1 MTVKLGLALGGGF
14 SRAVAHIGVLKVLE
28 EAGIR
33 PAAIAGT
40 SAGSIVAALYAA
52 GWTVQEMEHFS
63 RHLSPRELIDDR
75 LTARVWRL
83 LVHEFRHR
91 LGKARAGGPLGVLS
105 GHRLTVFLDRVLGT
119 LRFDDLK
126 LPLVVTATD
135 LISGRRMLFMPTPL
149 CRDEF
154 VRLAG
159 VPVVLAV
166 RASCT
171 VPGLFE
177 PVRLGKFLLVDGAIR
192 EAIPAEAV
200 RLPGIEAVVA
210 VDVGGRTEERQ
221 PLESFSELVTEAW
234 ELAVS
239 EGKRKELETFADVVI
254 EPELKKA
261 PPWDFSRVSQY
272 MRAGEEAARAKLTAI
287 RRVLE
292 LDGLQKNRPLP
303 RALPRPPK
311 IQGLRPGDPKN
322 RLLVRVRGVEPPRA
336 EPTRS

>member
-1 MTVKLGLALGGGF
+1 LGLALGGGF
-14 SRAVAHIGVLKVLE
+14 TRGAAHIGVLKVLE
-28 EAGIR
+28 EAGIK
-33 PAAIAGT
+33 PAAVAGT
-40 SAGSIVAALYAA
+40 SAGSIVAALYAS
-52 GWTVQEMEHFS
+52 GWTVQEMEQFS
-63 RHLSPRELIDDR
+63 RGLSPRELIDDR
-75 LTARVWRL
+75 LTAKLWRL
-83 LVHEFRHR
+83 LIHEVRHR
-91 LGKARAGGPLGVLS
+91 LGKTRAGGPLGVLS
-105 GHRLTVFLDRVLGT
+105 GHRLTAFLEKLFDTR
-119 LRFDDLK
+119 RFDDLK
-126 LPLVVTATD
+126 LPLIVTATD
-135 LISGRRMLFMPTPL
+135 LVSGRRMLFMPTSL

-159 VPVVLAV
+159 VPVVLAI

-221 PLESFSELVTEAW
+221 PLERFSELVTEAW

-239 EGKRKELETFADVVI
+239 EGKRKELEAFADVVI
-254 EPELKKA
+254 EPVLKKA

-272 MRAGEEAARAKLTAI
+272 IRAGEEATRAKLAEI

-292 LDGLQKNRPLP
+292 LDGPSKPDVSSSVSKAPVVIIPASVRNGGRDLNR
-303 RALPRPPK
+303 RA
-311 IQGLRPGDPKN
+311 
-322 RLLVRVRGVEPPRA
+322 
-336 EPTRS
+336 

>member
-1 MTVKLGLALGGGF
+1 MAKKLGLALGGGF
-14 SRAVAHIGVLKVLE
+14 SRGAAHIGVLKVLE
-28 EAGIR
+28 EAGIK
-33 PAAIAGT
+33 PASIAGT

-63 RHLSPRELIDDR
+63 RTLSPRELIDDR
-75 LTARVWRL
+75 LTAKLWRL
-83 LVHEFRHR
+83 LVHEVRHR
-91 LGKARAGGPLGVLS
+91 LRRKPRAGGPLGVLS
-105 GHRLTVFLDRVLGT
+105 GQRLAAFLERLFGAR
-119 LRFDDLK
+119 RFDELK

-135 LISGRRMLFMPTPL
+135 LVSGRRILFMPAPL

-154 VRLAG
+154 VRLARI
-159 VPVVLAV
+159 PVASAI

-177 PVRLGKFLLVDGAIR
+177 PVRLEKMLLVDGAIR

-221 PLESFSELVTEAW
+221 PLELFSELVTEAW

-254 EPELKKA
+254 EPELKKT

-272 MRAGEEAARAKLTAI
+272 MRAGEQAARAKLGEI

-292 LDGLQKNRPLP
+292 LD
-303 RALPRPPK
+303 
-311 IQGLRPGDPKN
+311 
-322 RLLVRVRGVEPPRA
+322 VR
-336 EPTRS
+336 